1 MVIQSFERKDQL
13 IFASLVNLK
22 LIGHPH
28 RKMVSSEGH
37 SLGPEKALCGASCCF
52 CNQHILTAIYLEP
65 RILLRDDYHKKK
77 AYKDIATCLEIIQG
91 AKT

>member
-1 MVIQSFERKDQL
+1 MDIVLGLKRH
-13 IFASLVNLK
+13 LV
-22 LIGHPH
+22 GHPD
-28 RKMVSSEGH
+28 VFG
-37 SLGPEKALCGASCCF
+37 
-52 CNQHILTAIYLEP
+52 NQHILTAIHLES